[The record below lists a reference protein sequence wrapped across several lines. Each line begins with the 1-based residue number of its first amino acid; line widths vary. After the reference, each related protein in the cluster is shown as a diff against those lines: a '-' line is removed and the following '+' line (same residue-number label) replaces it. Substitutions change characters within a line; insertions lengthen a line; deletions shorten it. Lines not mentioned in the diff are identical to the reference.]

1 MYFRVTCRDCRFF
14 VDDPYE
20 LERMLP
26 GVLVLSSTYG
36 SSRGDNGVC
45 VVQETF
51 QAPEARC
58 DAFEPRASRFGPVA
72 NHVTE
77 R

>member
-1 MYFRVTCRDCRFF
+1 MTCCDCRFF
-14 VDDPYE
+14 VDDSHE

-36 SSRGDNGVC
+36 SARGDNGVC

-58 DAFEPRASRFGPVA
+58 DVFEAREPRFGPVA
-72 NHVTE
+72 KHVTE